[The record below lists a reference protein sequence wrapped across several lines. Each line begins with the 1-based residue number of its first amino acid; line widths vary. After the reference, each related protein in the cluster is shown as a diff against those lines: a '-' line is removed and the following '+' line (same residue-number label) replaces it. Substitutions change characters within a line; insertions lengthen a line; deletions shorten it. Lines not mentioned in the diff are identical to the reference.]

1 MPLFWDA
8 GNIDHIARHNIL
20 PEEVEQVLEN
30 DPLDITRYLRNR
42 EERLNQVG
50 ETDAG
55 RVLVVVTTQRGED
68 TRVVTAHPADRD
80 MRALYA
86 QLKEAADAGNAEDTG
101 VQD

>member
-1 MPLFWDA
+1 MPFLWDT

-20 PEEVEQVLEN
+20 PEETEQVLEN
-30 DPLDITRYLRNR
+30 DPFDIARYLRNG
-42 EERLNQVG
+42 EERVNQVG

-68 TRVVTAHPADRD
+68 TRVVTAHPAHRD

-86 QLKEAADAGNAEDTG
+86 QMKEADNAGDAEDT
-101 VQD
+101 

>member
-1 MPLFWDA
+1 MPFLWDT
-8 GNIDHIARHNIL
+8 GNIDHIARHDIS
-20 PEEVEQVLEN
+20 PEEAEQVVEN
-30 DPLDITRYLRNR
+30 DPFDIARYLRNG

-86 QLKEAADAGNAEDTG
+86 QMKEADNAGDAEDT
-101 VQD
+101 

>member
-1 MPLFWDA
+1 MPLLWDV
-8 GNIDHIARHNIL
+8 GNINHIARHDVS
-20 PEEVEQVLEN
+20 PEEAEQVLEN
-30 DPLDITRYLRNR
+30 DPFDITRYLRNG

-86 QLKEAADAGNAEDTG
+86 QMKEAANARDAEDT
-101 VQD
+101 